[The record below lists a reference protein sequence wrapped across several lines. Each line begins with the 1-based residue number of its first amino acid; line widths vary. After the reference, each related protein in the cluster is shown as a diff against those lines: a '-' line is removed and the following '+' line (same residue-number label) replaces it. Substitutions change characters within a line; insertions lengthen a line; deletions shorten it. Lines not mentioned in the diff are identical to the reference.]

1 MEFPQ
6 TQPTDNNPDT
16 KNLGLDPNTC
26 ELTTEFVSVADTS
39 NLPEPDPGQP
49 DPDPVGDDCGFNVSA
64 AQDGPGDTGA
74 CECVR
79 AMCEDGVNGGDPD
92 SFCCDTRWDDIC
104 AQAAAAAPECQ

>member
-39 NLPEPDPGQP
+39 GQ
-49 DPDPVGDDCGFNVSA
+49 
-64 AQDGPGDTGA
+64 
-74 CECVR
+74 
-79 AMCEDGVNGGDPD
+79 
-92 SFCCDTRWDDIC
+92 
-104 AQAAAAAPECQ
+104 